1 MGRKPDPRGKDRPR
15 SIVLS
20 GDVAEIAQKL
30 ADEGRLSATISALL
44 RAEYGMDSALE
55 ALEAE
60 LVRATDERKALQD
73 EEDRLIAAINQHHE
87 DVANRRATTLPKLKQ
102 QYDALKQTRARL
114 VAKMSRA
121 ITRTE
126 EAMIQRQLDVNAERL
141 DAVADEMEGLQ

>member
-1 MGRKPDPRGKDRPR
+1 
-15 SIVLS
+15 
-20 GDVAEIAQKL
+20 
-30 ADEGRLSATISALL
+30 
-44 RAEYGMDSALE
+44 MDSALE

-73 EEDRLIAAINQHHE
+73 EEDRLIAAINQHHQ

-114 VAKMSRA
+114 VTKMSRA
-121 ITRTE
+121 LTRAE

-141 DAVADEMEGLQ
+141 DAVAEEMEGLQ